1 MRGAKQFQGTFYYLQ
16 VSSLEQENL
25 DDSYDIHSDAQFKVI
40 MEKQRD
46 IASNLE
52 NKLSVIQSSLKKKK
66 VEETLSS
73 LAELHTIV
81 QNDEK
86 ELKQML
92 AKDIRY
98 MEYYKD
104 EQEAVWENESVATG
118 YESGDDNEDD
128 WNPKMDEMF
137 KFFYEM
143 IKTIEKFPGNNF
155 KKSAE
160 LEMKKMIEIANQ
172 MKEERD
178 EEIEKFVFYSMN

>member
-1 MRGAKQFQGTFYYLQ
+1 MVQIE
-16 VSSLEQENL
+16 VP
-25 DDSYDIHSDAQFKVI
+25 
-40 MEKQRD
+40 
-46 IASNLE
+46 
-52 NKLSVIQSSLKKKK
+52 LSVRK
-66 VEETLSS
+66 VFQVKVDS
-73 LAELHTIV
+73 
-81 QNDEK
+81 K
-86 ELKQML
+86 GF
-92 AKDIRY
+92 
-98 MEYYKD
+98 
-104 EQEAVWENESVATG
+104 ESVATG